1 MKSAFYTPA
10 ARLPI
15 PPGLAF
21 VCQDGKTSISGGAPR
36 CCQIRSTRVRRL
48 ADDVSNT
55 LITAYNAYYAFFWG
69 LCVAITSISQL
80 IKTARDG
87 RSQAEFA
94 QELGISQ
101 PSLCRYENGDT
112 NPKAEVIERCMR
124 LVHWGDQEQEP
135 SVDELA
141 NKVRTQLGRADQ
153 APLRVALSKLIDGLA
168 AG

>member
-1 MKSAFYTPA
+1 MRMMHF
-10 ARLPI
+10 
-15 PPGLAF
+15 
-21 VCQDGKTSISGGAPR
+21 CGAL
-36 CCQIRSTRVRRL
+36 RV
-48 ADDVSNT
+48 T
-55 LITAYNAYYAFFWG
+55 
-69 LCVAITSISQL
+69 ITSISQL

-87 RSQAEFA
+87 RSQTEFA

-101 PSLCRYENGDT
+101 SSLCRYENGDT

-124 LVHWGDQEQEP
+124 LVHWEEQEQEP